1 MRKMND
7 RNGPT
12 EHRGPKRD
20 CLIFSSSIQ
29 LCKAIIGTF
38 SGMSSHKYTPNGEIC
53 GKEWFKNIKMVVM
66 RSHRMTWISGAK
78 RLRIGRKNNK
88 YGRFYTPIV
97 ALGKKIGF
105 LIAIVNFTPFYPV
118 CWPISLFRL
127 YHAAPQIP
135 GISQMRPSKGCA
147 IAVIALLLAG
157 RADADQIQWHTT
169 IEEGRQLAAQAGK
182 LVLVHFWS
190 TSCPPCVR
198 LEQQVYSRAEV
209 ADKIGVSFVPV
220 KINATDNT
228 PLLRQYQIRFLP
240 TDLVMAPDG
249 RVLAVQ
255 RCPLDATQYLAG
267 LSRFASPQANGTR
280 EAVVSAEST
289 FSRSQSLN
297 NLPRTEAP
305 PLGPR
310 YTEISQGY
318 KPNYSQ
324 AGYESAMPVTAAKAF
339 GHSPPT
345 PAVGPTPRTIVNP
358 TVVSSPER
366 QAPGRSDL
374 RNPNLPNPDPL
385 PPRYQRPP
393 DTSQTVFEPS
403 PPTASSQPALDSMCT
418 VELVENERWVPGNR
432 RWGAFHR
439 GRLYLFAG
447 ENQQQRFMSN
457 PDFYSPILSGNDP
470 VLALEDYQTV
480 PGKRQHGVYYNQRV
494 YLFSSEETL
503 ARFYRNP
510 NRYAEVVLRAEATTS
525 QP

>member
-20 CLIFSSSIQ
+20 CLIYSSSIQ

-53 GKEWFKNIKMVVM
+53 GKGWFKNIKMVVI
-66 RSHRMTWISGAK
+66 RSPRMTWISEPKGP
-78 RLRIGRKNNK
+78 RFGRKNNK
-88 YGRFYTPIV
+88 NGRFCTPVV
-97 ALGKKIGF
+97 AVGKKIGF
-105 LIAIVNFTPFYPV
+105 LVAIVNFTPFYPV
-118 CWPISLFRL
+118 CWPIRLFRL
-127 YHAAPQIP
+127 DHAASQIP
-135 GISQMRPSKGCA
+135 GISQMRPSKCCA

-157 RADADQIQWHTT
+157 RADAEQIKWHTT

-209 ADKIGVSFVPV
+209 ADKIGASFVPV

-267 LSRFASPQANGTR
+267 LSRFASPRANGTR

-289 FSRSQSLN
+289 FSRSQSSST
-297 NLPRTEAP
+297 LPRTDAP

-310 YTEISQGY
+310 YTENSQGY

-324 AGYESAMPVTAAKAF
+324 AGYESEMPVTAANAF
-339 GHSPPT
+339 GHSPPM
-345 PAVGPTPRTIVNP
+345 PAAGPTPRTIVNP
-358 TVVSSPER
+358 TVVSSAER
-366 QAPGRSDL
+366 QAPGRSDFRNPDL
-374 RNPNLPNPDPL
+374 RNPGPL

-393 DTSQTVFEPS
+393 DSSQTAFEPS

-457 PDFYSPILSGNDP
+457 PDFYSPVLSGNDP

-480 PGKRQHGVYYNQRV
+480 PGKRQHGVYYNHRV

-503 ARFYRNP
+503 ARFYRSP
-510 NRYAEVVLRAEATTS
+510 DRYAKVVLRTEATTS